1 MVDIRP
7 IAENELD
14 AFVDLMDVAYLG
26 DTNKDRRD
34 HYRSINELDRSFGAF
49 DGDQLVGTIS
59 AFSFDLTVPGDRT
72 LPMGGTTVVAV
83 RPTHRRRGILRRMI
97 EVHLDDV
104 RQRAEPLAGLWASEA
119 AIYGRFG
126 FGCAIDFVMFDIRS
140 DAATIDGPIDDR
152 VEIRMVDKASF
163 AEAAPLLYDATR
175 TKRPGALTRR
185 FEWWH
190 ARRLAEPASGSGGM
204 STYRYA
210 LAEREGQPVGYVY
223 YRTKDVD
230 RDGVAAGEVHVA
242 ELLGLDIDAEL
253 ALWRFL
259 FGIDLTTTVKAP
271 FRTMDDPLLFRLNDR
286 RTVKMFASD
295 AVHLR
300 LMDVAAALAGR
311 SYAMPGALTI
321 ELTDHADIQGIYRL
335 EVDADGVARCD
346 RFDGAADISLDPK
359 ALAACY
365 LGGCRINALAGAGRI
380 GGAFE
385 AISLADRMFAGERDP
400 IAREIF

>member
-7 IAENELD
+7 ITENELD

-26 DTNKDRRD
+26 DTNKDRRN

-59 AFSFDLTVPGDRT
+59 AYSFDLTVPGHRT

-104 RQRAEPLAGLWASEA
+104 RRHAEPLAGLWASEA
-119 AIYGRFG
+119 SIYGRFG

-140 DAATIDGPIDDR
+140 DAAIIDSPIDDR
-152 VEIRMVDKASF
+152 VEIRMVDKTSF
-163 AEAAPLLYDATR
+163 AEAVPLIYEATR
-175 TKRPGALTRR
+175 TKRPGALTRTSD
-185 FEWWH
+185 WWIT
-190 ARRLAEPASGSGGM
+190 RRLAEPSGSDGA
-204 STYRYA
+204 SSYRYV

-230 RDGVAAGEVHVA
+230 HDGVAAGEVHVV
-242 ELLGLDIDAEL
+242 ELLGLDVDAEL

-259 FGIDLTTTVKAP
+259 FGIDLTTNVKAE
-271 FRTMDDPLLFRLNDR
+271 FRTMDDPLLFRLIDR
-286 RTVKMFASD
+286 RAVKVFVSD

-300 LMDVAAALAGR
+300 FMDVPAALAGR
-311 SYAMPGALTI
+311 SYSMPGALTI
-321 ELTDHADIQGIYRL
+321 ELSGHADIKGTYRL
-335 EVDADGVARCD
+335 EVVADGVARCE
-346 RFDGAADISLDPK
+346 RFDGAADISLDAK
-359 ALAACY
+359 TLAACY
-365 LGGCRINALAGAGRI
+365 LGGFRINTLAKAGRI
-380 GGAFE
+380 DGAFE
-385 AISLADRMFAGERDP
+385 AINLADRLFAGERDP

>member
-7 IAENELD
+7 ITENELD

-26 DTNKDRRD
+26 DTNKDRREN
-34 HYRSINELDRSFGAF
+34 YRKINELDRSFGAF

-59 AFSFDLTVPGDRT
+59 AYSFDLTVPGHRT

-104 RQRAEPLAGLWASEA
+104 RRHAEPLAGLWASEA
-119 AIYGRFG
+119 SIYGRFG
-126 FGCAIDFVMFDIRS
+126 YGCAIDFVMFDIRS
-140 DAATIDGPIDDR
+140 NAATIDGPIDDR
-152 VEIRMVDKASF
+152 VEIRMVDKTSF
-163 AEAAPLLYDATR
+163 AEAVPLIYEATR
-175 TKRPGALTRR
+175 TKRPGALTRKSD
-185 FEWWH
+185 WWN
-190 ARRLAEPASGSGGM
+190 ARRLAEPSGSDGA
-204 STYRYA
+204 SSYRYA

-230 RDGVAAGEVHVA
+230 RDGVAAGEVHVV
-242 ELLGLDIDAEL
+242 ELLGLDVDAEL

-259 FGIDLTTTVKAP
+259 FGIDLTTTVKAR

-286 RTVKMFASD
+286 RAIKVFVSD

-300 LMDVAAALAGR
+300 LMDVPAALAGR
-311 SYAMPGALTI
+311 SYTMPGALTI
-321 ELTDHADIQGIYRL
+321 ELTNHADIQGIYRL

-346 RFDGAADISLDPK
+346 RSDGAADISLD
-359 ALAACY
+359 ARTLAACY
-365 LGGCRINALAGAGRI
+365 LGGCRINALAGAGHI
-380 GGAFE
+380 GGSFD
-385 AISLADRMFAGERDP
+385 AISLADRMFVGECDP